1 MPWKLLPKKERVEIL
16 ISLFCLWVVSV
27 EDKYIREMLFVEEV
41 LNREGLTT
49 KFKGYPIN
57 RLQYIKRALEK
68 YGELWV
74 ITAIVD
80 GSIGYHTFTS
90 AKTLLT
96 NVVENTFV
104 VCERTMACY
113 DGDASSEIASDIFRM
128 ERLAEENP
136 EKAKRL
142 IEFVEKISNLPW
154 EQASAISS
162 LYPTLTI

>member
-1 MPWKLLPKKERVEIL
+1 
-16 ISLFCLWVVSV
+16 VVSV

-41 LNREGLTT
+41 LNRDGLPPA
-49 KFKGYPIN
+49 KFKGYSIN

-68 YGELWV
+68 FGELWV
-74 ITAIVD
+74 ITAMVD
-80 GSIGYHTFTS
+80 GSIGYHTFSS

-96 NVVENTFV
+96 NVVENTYV

-113 DGDASSEIASDIFRM
+113 DGDASLEIASDIFRM

-142 IEFVEKISNLPW
+142 MEFVEKIANLPW
-154 EQASAISS
+154 EQATAISS
-162 LYPTLTI
+162 LYPTLNI